1 MPQIVYSS
9 SLDEAH
15 RDEVEQIL
23 FFNAHQG
30 RTSEAVTFVAERY
43 GVPRVATD
51 DDGRLRVGLASSV
64 QTQTLFALLRE
75 GEREGARDR
84 AVGVVVY
91 TREDDAF
98 VILFVA
104 VHEEFSSRGARAG
117 LRVLLQMT
125 NEIKAIARRVKGVDS
140 LLVYLGRTTP
150 TRVRVGRPSRS
161 DG

>member
-30 RTSEAVTFVAERY
+30 RTSEAVAFVAERY

-75 GEREGARDR
+75 GERDR

-104 VHEEFSSRGARAG
+104 VHEEFSSRGNRAG

-150 TRVRVGRPSRS
+150 TRVRVGRPTPSN
-161 DG
+161 G